1 MNKIEYQD
9 LSFPFL
15 TDTISLDSFSCS
27 DSDLEEFLKEDALTS
42 QNNRLSATRLVFHHT
57 ALVGYFTLVNDCI
70 AVSSLMKDHGEP
82 GYPYRKYPAI
92 KIARLATHSDFIRQ
106 GIGTGMILKIFQ
118 MVLSLSAHSGCRII
132 TVDSKKDSLP
142 FYLDLGFT
150 QAVSKPQET
159 IPLYLDFHRFVEEER
174 IHQ

>member
-15 TDTISLDSFSCS
+15 TDMIPLDSFSCS
-27 DSDLEEFLKEDALTS
+27 DSDLEEFLKEDALIS
-42 QNNRLSATRLVFHHT
+42 QNNRLSATRLVSYQN

-70 AVSSLMKDHGEP
+70 AVSSLLKDHGEP

-92 KIARLATHSDFIRQ
+92 KIARLATHSYYIRR

-118 MVLSLSAHSGCRII
+118 MVLSLSTHSGCRII
-132 TVDSKKDSLP
+132 TVDSKKDALR

-150 QAVSKPQET
+150 PAISKNQET
-159 IPLYLDFHRFVEEER
+159 IPLYLDFHRFVGEEQTR
-174 IHQ
+174 R

>member
-27 DSDLEEFLKEDALTS
+27 DSDLEEFLKEDVLTS
-42 QNNRLSATRLVFHHT
+42 QNNRLSATRLVCYQSG
-57 ALVGYFTLVNDCI
+57 LVGYFTLVNDCI
-70 AVSSLMKDHGEP
+70 AVSSLLKDHGEP

-92 KIARLATHSDFIRQ
+92 KIARLATHSDFIRR
-106 GIGTGMILKIFQ
+106 GVGTGMILKIFQ

-132 TVDSKKDSLP
+132 TVDSKKDALS

-150 QAVSKPQET
+150 QAISKSQEI

-174 IHQ
+174 THQ